1 MARKKIVT
9 SGLGTDI
16 AKVFEVTGVKAVV
29 ELITKDC
36 GCKENEEKL
45 NDLFPYRFK
54 ARCFTEEE
62 YNQWKEFTEVRT
74 LKITHEQILFI
85 SKLYSSVFNKTVT
98 LPCSSCSPKP
108 LIAMIDKLDKVY
120 NAY

>member
-16 AKVFEVTGVKAVV
+16 ANVLEKTGVKKLV
-29 ELITKDC
+29 ELVTDNC
-36 GCKENEEKL
+36 GCKEREEKL

-62 YNQWKEFTEVRT
+62 YRQWKEFTEIRS
-74 LKITHEQILFI
+74 LKVTNEQVKFI
-85 SKLYSSVFNKTVT
+85 SNLYSSVFNKTVT